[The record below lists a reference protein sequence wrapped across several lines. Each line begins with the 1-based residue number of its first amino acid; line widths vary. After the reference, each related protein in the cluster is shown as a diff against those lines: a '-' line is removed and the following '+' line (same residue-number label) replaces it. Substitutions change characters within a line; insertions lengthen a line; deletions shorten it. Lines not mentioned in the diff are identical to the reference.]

1 MKRII
6 LRGGALL
13 ELDQVRHV
21 LAVVKYRTFLEA
33 SFQLNRSQSSLSK
46 SIRRLEE
53 ELGISIF
60 ERTTRRVELTPAG
73 RDFVAYA
80 EQMMVCYEGML
91 HAMEQHRSNGKRS
104 LRVGSI
110 YFGLH
115 NRLAPLVANF
125 SKLHP
130 SMEIEIRESTTTPL
144 LQDLHKGELDVVFVS
159 SMYPEGAELA
169 NFSQY
174 PEYRSHSCFR
184 ESYQIVVSRDHPFA
198 GRSQL
203 TYEDLADQPFI
214 MTDRTMDVYH
224 RAVQKAFDAHRVPLH
239 IAMYCTTVRS
249 VLHMVSQNMGI
260 AMLSPLVIEESDD
273 LCIIPLKD
281 ALLRDTQMV
290 ILNQK
295 EIPPHVRSFY
305 HYVKTQNLA

>member
-1 MKRII
+1 M
-6 LRGGALL
+6 

-73 RDFVAYA
+73 
-80 EQMMVCYEGML
+80 
-91 HAMEQHRSNGKRS
+91 
-104 LRVGSI
+104 
-110 YFGLH
+110 
-115 NRLAPLVANF
+115 
-125 SKLHP
+125 
-130 SMEIEIRESTTTPL
+130 
-144 LQDLHKGELDVVFVS
+144 HKGELDVVFVS
-159 SMYPEGAELA
+159 SMYPEGAERA

>member
-1 MKRII
+1 M
-6 LRGGALL
+6 
-13 ELDQVRHV
+13 
-21 LAVVKYRTFLEA
+21 
-33 SFQLNRSQSSLSK
+33 
-46 SIRRLEE
+46 
-53 ELGISIF
+53 
-60 ERTTRRVELTPAG
+60 
-73 RDFVAYA
+73 
-80 EQMMVCYEGML
+80 
-91 HAMEQHRSNGKRS
+91 
-104 LRVGSI
+104 
-110 YFGLH
+110 
-115 NRLAPLVANF
+115 ANF

-159 SMYPEGAELA
+159 SMYPEGAERA

-281 ALLRDTQMV
+281 AGHSDGDPQPERDPAPREILLSLCQDSKSGVAFFRYPERPRGV
-290 ILNQK
+290 C
-295 EIPPHVRSFY
+295 R
-305 HYVKTQNLA
+305 

>member
-1 MKRII
+1 M
-6 LRGGALL
+6 

-73 RDFVAYA
+73 
-80 EQMMVCYEGML
+80 
-91 HAMEQHRSNGKRS
+91 
-104 LRVGSI
+104 
-110 YFGLH
+110 H
-115 NRLAPLVANF
+115 N
-125 SKLHP
+125 
-130 SMEIEIRESTTTPL
+130 
-144 LQDLHKGELDVVFVS
+144 GELAVVCVS
-159 SMYPEGAELA
+159 SMYPEGAERA